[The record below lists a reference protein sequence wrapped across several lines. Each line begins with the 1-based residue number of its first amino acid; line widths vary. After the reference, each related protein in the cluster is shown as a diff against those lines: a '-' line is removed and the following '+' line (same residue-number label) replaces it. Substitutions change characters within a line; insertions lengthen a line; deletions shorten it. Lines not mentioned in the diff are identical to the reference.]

1 MEIVLSAILREA
13 QTGPVIPV
21 MTSKRWNR
29 NIQKK
34 AFPTSRPAALT
45 AIPTVEKGKEEEI
58 ENERK
63 YP

>member
-1 MEIVLSAILREA
+1 MEIALSATLREA
-13 QTGPVIPV
+13 QTGPVTPA

-45 AIPTVEKGKEEEI
+45 AIPTVKEEKGEI
-58 ENERK
+58 ENDRK
-63 YP
+63 YR